1 MSKFI
6 KASQV
11 KLGDI
16 IMIGDR
22 ACKVISIKVSKTG
35 KHGHAKVLINAEDLL
50 YSEQLVQLI
59 DRDDNAGHYA
69 PSQAA
74 WSAE

>member
-1 MSKFI
+1 MSEYK

-11 KLGDI
+11 KVGDI

-22 ACKVISIKVSKTG
+22 ACKVVSIKTSKTG
-35 KHGHAKVLINAEDLL
+35 KHGHAKVLFNGETLMSTEDMVLC
-50 YSEQLVQLI
+50 EQQ
-59 DRDDNAGHYA
+59 GHYA

-74 WSAE
+74 WAMT